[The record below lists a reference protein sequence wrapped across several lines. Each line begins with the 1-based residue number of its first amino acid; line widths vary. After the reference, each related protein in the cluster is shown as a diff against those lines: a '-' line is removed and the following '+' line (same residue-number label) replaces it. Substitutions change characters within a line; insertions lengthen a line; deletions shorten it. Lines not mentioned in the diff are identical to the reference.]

1 MEVSQA
7 SVFTLS
13 PVFASLLLLVAADAF
28 ARADTVSKALQASQP
43 SSIQLTLSKQA
54 QTAVRLEARAAPL
67 GQILKAIADKTGA
80 VFHYSVLPQEPVTAT
95 CVGANVRHVMECLL
109 GSRVDRVYRNPQSGL
124 VNLNTAKSSNRH
136 AHHKGNQAEEIWILG
151 SRFGQESKAI
161 ADCTLDGSKPD
172 VDSRD
177 SASTQNPQSVLLQ
190 MAQLSQDGQYAELRK
205 QALSLL
211 AAQGKTGDPETDA
224 ETTAALQAA
233 LTDKDADIRAQAV
246 FGLSQQDSP
255 DTNQALQDAIRDK
268 SSDVRLMAVDSA
280 KAENPDGHVLL
291 QQALNDSDETVKAA
305 ASFKLG
311 IEYIEPG
318 Q

>member
-7 SVFTLS
+7 SVFALS
-13 PVFASLLLLVAADAF
+13 LVFASLMWPGATHALASADN
-28 ARADTVSKALQASQP
+28 VSKALQTSQP

-80 VFHYSVLPQEPVTAT
+80 VIHYSVLPQEPVTAN

-124 VNLNTAKSSNRH
+124 ANLNTAKSSNTHVRH
-136 AHHKGNQAEEIWILG
+136 NSGQAEEIWILG
-151 SRFGQESKAI
+151 SRFGQEVKVL
-161 ADCTLDGSKPD
+161 ADCTLDGSKQG
-172 VDSRD
+172 VTSRNSDSI
-177 SASTQNPQSVLLQ
+177 QNPQSVLLQ

-211 AAQGKTGDPETDA
+211 AAQGKTGDPEADA

-233 LTDKDADIRAQAV
+233 LTDKDTDIRAQAV
-246 FGLSQQDSP
+246 FGLTQQESP
-255 DTNQALQDAIRDK
+255 NSGQVLHDAIQDK
-268 SSDVRLMAVDSA
+268 NSDVRLMAVDSA
-280 KAENPDGHVLL
+280 KAENPDGQVIL

-305 ASFKLG
+305 ASAKLG
-311 IEYIEPG
+311 MEYIEPG

>member
-1 MEVSQA
+1 MRASQA

-13 PVFASLLLLVAADAF
+13 LVFASLMLLAATHAF
-28 ARADTVSKALQASQP
+28 ASADNVSNALQDNQP

-54 QTAVRLEARAAPL
+54 DTAIRLETRNAPL

-80 VFHYSVLPQEPVTAT
+80 VIHYSVLPPEPVTAT
-95 CVGANVRHVMECLL
+95 CVGANVRQIMECLL
-109 GSRVDRVYRNPQSGL
+109 GSRVDRVYRNPRPGL
-124 VNLNTAKSSNRH
+124 ANLTNTH
-136 AHHKGNQAEEIWILG
+136 AHHKGNQTQEIWILG
-151 SRFGQESKAI
+151 ARFGQESKAI

-177 SASTQNPQSVLLQ
+177 SASTQNPQNVLVQ
-190 MAQLSQDGQYAELRK
+190 MAQLSQEGQYAELRK
-205 QALSLL
+205 QALSIL
-211 AAQGKTGDPETDA
+211 AAQGKTGDPEADA

-233 LTDKDADIRAQAV
+233 LTDKDAEVRAQAV

-255 DTNQALQDAIRDK
+255 DTNQTLQDAIRDK
-268 SSDVRLMAVDSA
+268 SPDVRLMAVDSA
-280 KAENPDGHVLL
+280 KAENPDGQVLL
-291 QQALNDSDETVKAA
+291 LQALNDSDETVKAA
-305 ASFKLG
+305 ASYKLG